1 MIHFLLTY
9 SRTEAKI
16 IDLEQFTDGAAA
28 ARAYVEAERRHL
40 RDENYEIVLLGAD
53 SLDALRTT
61 HSHYFDG
68 DTEATSPYL
77 AGI

>member
-28 ARAYVEAERRHL
+28 ARVRR
-40 RDENYEIVLLGAD
+40 G
-53 SLDALRTT
+53 
-61 HSHYFDG
+61 
-68 DTEATSPYL
+68 
-77 AGI
+77 